1 MTKRKADTRGGYV
14 HPQPPY
20 IDPKGGVYPS
30 KQKGITL
37 RDEFAKEA
45 MAALIAKFPAR
56 IEDRDELAEFKL
68 YVARGAYS
76 YADAMLEARNA

>member
-1 MTKRKADTRGGYV
+1 MKKNKADTRGGYV
-14 HPQPPY
+14 HPQQPY

-37 RDEFAKEA
+37 RDEIAIEA
-45 MAALIAKFPAR
+45 MAAIISKVPLVTAPHSEVKESMRQTA
-56 IEDRDELAEFKL
+56 D
-68 YVARGAYS
+68 GAYA

>member
-37 RDEFAKEA
+37 RDELAKDA
-45 MAALIAKFPAR
+45 MKGLIAADTDFTMSPA
-56 IEDRDELAEFKL
+56 IIAKQSYIQADE
-68 YVARGAYS
+68 
-76 YADAMLEARNA
+76 MLKARNA

>member
-37 RDEFAKEA
+37 RDQIAIKA
-45 MAALIAKFPAR
+45 MAALISKLPVRMDTKENLF
-56 IEDRDELAEFKL
+56 EFKMQ
-68 YVARGAYS
+68 VARGAYS

>member
-14 HPQPPY
+14 YPQPPY

-37 RDEFAKEA
+37 RDEFAKAA
-45 MAALIAKFPAR
+45 MQGALCTEHEVHNKDLFAMWCY
-56 IEDRDELAEFKL
+56 EM
-68 YVARGAYS
+68 
-76 YADAMLEARNA
+76 ADAMLEARNA

>member
-1 MTKRKADTRGGYV
+1 MRKNKADTRGGYV

-37 RDEFAKEA
+37 RDEFAKAA
-45 MAALIAKFPAR
+45 MQGTIASVTENEVIIPSALAKW
-56 IEDRDELAEFKL
+56 
-68 YVARGAYS
+68 S
-76 YADAMLEARNA
+76 YEIADAMLEARNA

>member
-37 RDEFAKEA
+37 RDHIAIEA
-45 MAALIAKFPAR
+45 MAAMISKFPVR
-56 IEDRDELAEFKL
+56 LDTRENLFERRKQI
-68 YVARGAYS
+68 ARGAYS
-76 YADAMLEARNA
+76 YADAMMEVRDA

>member
-37 RDEFAKEA
+37 RDEFAKAA
-45 MAALIAKFPAR
+45 MQGLLSNPQTPKDLLIGKAAYL
-56 IEDRDELAEFKL
+56 
-68 YVARGAYS
+68 V
-76 YADAMLEARNA
+76 ADAMLEARNA

>member
-1 MTKRKADTRGGYV
+1 MTKQKDRGGYV

-30 KQKGITL
+30 KSKGITL
-37 RDEFAKEA
+37 RDQIAIEA
-45 MAALIAKFPAR
+45 MAAIISKNPA
-56 IEDRDELAEFKL
+56 AVGPAAVL
-68 YVARGAYS
+68 YERKMEIARGAYS

>member
-1 MTKRKADTRGGYV
+1 MKKTKADTRGGYV

-37 RDEFAKEA
+37 RDHIAIEA
-45 MAALIAKFPAR
+45 MAAIISKMSYEVGMP
-56 IEDRDELAEFKL
+56 DELRERKNQI
-68 YVARGAYS
+68 ARGAYS

>member
-37 RDEFAKEA
+37 RDHIAIEA
-45 MAALIAKFPAR
+45 MAALISKLPAYIDTKENLLER
-56 IEDRDELAEFKL
+56 RKQ
-68 YVARGAYS
+68 VARGAYS

>member
-1 MTKRKADTRGGYV
+1 MTKRKAETRGGYV

-37 RDEFAKEA
+37 RDEIAIHA
-45 MAALIAKFPAR
+45 MTALISKFPPR
-56 IEDRDELAEFKL
+56 VNTQDQLYEFKL
-68 YVARGAYS
+68 QVARGAYT